1 MTTQTQ
7 ELQTREKRSVEG
19 PAEATTAGRLFTPAV
34 DIFETE
40 DAITLLA
47 DLPGVAP
54 DHVNIDV
61 RDNTLTLT
69 GRVEGATEREEDWLL
84 KEYEVGSFY
93 RQFRL
98 SDAIDQAKID
108 ATVADGVLRLVLP
121 KAEKS
126 RPRRVEVR
134 GA

>member
-1 MTTQTQ
+1 V
-7 ELQTREKRSVEG
+7 S
-19 PAEATTAGRLFTPAV
+19 
-34 DIFETE
+34 I
-40 DAITLLA
+40 
-47 DLPGVAP
+47 DL
-54 DHVNIDV
+54 

-69 GRVEGATEREEDWLL
+69 GQVERMPEAEESYLL
-84 KEYEVGSFY
+84 REYEVGSYY

-98 SDAIDQAKID
+98 SDAIDQSRID

-126 RPRRVEVR
+126 RPRRIEVR